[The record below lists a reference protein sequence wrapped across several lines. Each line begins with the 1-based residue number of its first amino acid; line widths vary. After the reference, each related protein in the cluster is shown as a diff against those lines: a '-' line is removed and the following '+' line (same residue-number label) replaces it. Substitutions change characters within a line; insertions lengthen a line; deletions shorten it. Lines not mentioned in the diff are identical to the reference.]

1 MYLTIFGSCSQLDNR
16 TEGLDVAYSLVSVTD
31 CRLMTFVSGNKPTHS
46 GSSCKFSVAR
56 LLGDASVQR
65 PSRAAK
71 LTILCWLYD
80 YYQFHPDS
88 PVDAILGRLVIYA
101 GDFYTI
107 NVSSIPV
114 VGI

>member
-31 CRLMTFVSGNKPTHS
+31 CRLMTFVSGNEPTHS
-46 GSSCKFSVAR
+46 GSSSNFSV
-56 LLGDASVQR
+56 LGDASVQR

-80 YYQFHPDS
+80 YYQ
-88 PVDAILGRLVIYA
+88 I
-101 GDFYTI
+101 T
-107 NVSSIPV
+107 NSIP
-114 VGI
+114 IRLWMLY